1 MKMIL
6 ILFLLINAVMSYKIT
21 ENEVELNN
29 VLYKHFNSRV
39 IPSNDLNTVLIR
51 LFGHTNCNPQLLQS
65 NTKLKHLKSIS
76 TCLNCRL
83 SINEKGFISGVKELN
98 YESKYLFKI

>member
-1 MKMIL
+1 MIL
-6 ILFLLINAVMSYKIT
+6 ILLSLTNIAMCLKIT
-21 ENEVELNN
+21 ENEVELDNI
-29 VLYKHFNSRV
+29 LYKHFDSRV
-39 IPSNDLNTVLIR
+39 LPSDDLNTVLIN

-65 NTKLKHLKSIS
+65 NSKLKHLKSIS

-83 SINEKGFISGVKELN
+83 SINEKGFINGVKELN